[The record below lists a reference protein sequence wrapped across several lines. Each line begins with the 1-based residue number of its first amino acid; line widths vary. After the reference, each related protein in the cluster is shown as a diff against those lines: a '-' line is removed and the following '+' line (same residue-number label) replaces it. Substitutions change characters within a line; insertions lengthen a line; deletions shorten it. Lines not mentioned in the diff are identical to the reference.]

1 MEGGAGLGDKAVD
14 VTAMDPDALMEGILS
29 GAIDWDTLSSK
40 DKALIKKNNPNIH
53 SAMTGN

>member
-1 MEGGAGLGDKAVD
+1 MEGAGGLGDKAAD
-14 VTAMDPDALMEGILS
+14 VTTMDLDALKEGLLS